1 MTISCEES
9 CLNGEELHSHIMKF
23 SRKIHNVKLHQAR
36 VPKNK
41 LNQLKSSI
49 LLKSL
54 AIFVLIHLVKCET
67 RLNPSTSSNS
77 IFPGVSRD
85 LASFCAARPSLPIDL
100 ASMVVH
106 VKKNISF
113 NYKLYLFSTDYVF
126 QTGQVIPRDDFRIH
140 SFPVKLKR
148 LNEFWPV
155 NVPTYYYKH
164 AAADSLT
171 PLPSSQFNLKQF
183 FSLVS
188 LNPQKSSPLVSVS
201 ASSSTSNSNRH
212 HNKPKKLKKPAN
224 TRRIARIPE
233 DAHGDLLPGDPA
245 SEHDAE
251 FISRDVATIIEAR
264 TSALADHED
273 ILPSDENFNRNI
285 QFDRDDQLSTIS
297 RRRAYANDDYLV
309 VKRKREREHDSSSS
323 EEVTNRDSDGKVTN
337 LNGKF
342 SRDSMLPVGSFS
354 SFRVNLTYLV
364 RKDFDQQ
371 EPQLI
376 RILIDSSQF
385 VVQQLDI
392 ISNGTQHISSLPHNE
407 DYDFLSHKL
416 LRDSNTRI
424 TAINQIYEDW
434 ITRNFYTIVYI
445 QRRLEETNE
454 SDEQTIVNDR
464 LVFRGTS
471 IALLGAD
478 QLDYS
483 VKAAAFITEKNG
495 LHYYLE
501 FLNTGKFYLCAVDWT
516 KRPFKIIDSK
526 KFPIKATRTQL
537 DNEELLLCPPA
548 VCYSTQPVDE
558 IISYGR
564 ISLPDK
570 IQREASILS
579 MSLSSASVKQLQPI
593 QADSSSLLNE
603 TNLIYTK
610 QQSNNKKEAAAADQ
624 IRLKG
629 RDATS
634 NETSSEQMTIISLD
648 NVIDF
653 VKDGSTNLQTRLHLR
668 DWVWILARKSNKRR
682 VGMSNRQA
690 TIQDNEEA
698 ATTSGETTIIETAAD
713 GNSNLATKF
722 ELRYE
727 LARRND
733 IKVKPDTYGY
743 VLTGHEIDA
752 SYRVYNE
759 LYLISVSICDSSLY
773 LSSITRCIKID
784 RSTNRCEVTL
794 VARLLSDRNNKA

>member
-1 MTISCEES
+1 MTISCKENSLSGNEP
-9 CLNGEELHSHIMKF
+9 HSHIMKF
-23 SRKIHNVKLHQAR
+23 SKKNYIVKLHQGR
-36 VPKNK
+36 V
-41 LNQLKSSI
+41 QRKSFNDSI
-49 LLKSL
+49 LLLILCSVS
-54 AIFVLIHLVKCET
+54 ILIHLVNCQT
-67 RLNPSTSSNS
+67 RAVPSTSSNS
-77 IFPGVSRD
+77 VFPGVSRD
-85 LASFCAARPSLPIDL
+85 LASFCAARPSLSIDL

-140 SFPVKLKR
+140 SFPVKLKH
-148 LNEFWPV
+148 LSEFWPV
-155 NVPTYYYKH
+155 NVPTYQFKQ
-164 AAADSLT
+164 ASADSLT
-171 PLPSSQFNLKQF
+171 LVPSTQFNLKQF
-183 FSLVS
+183 FSLVP
-188 LNPQKSSPLVSVS
+188 LYPPKYSP
-201 ASSSTSNSNRH
+201 TNRH
-212 HNKPKKLKKPAN
+212 PSLYKPKRLNKSAN
-224 TRRIARIPE
+224 SRRASRIPE
-233 DAHGDLLPGDPA
+233 DAHGDLLPGDPT
-245 SEHDAE
+245 SDQE
-251 FISRDVATIIEAR
+251 FISHDVAAVIEAK
-264 TSALADHED
+264 TSPLDGHDEMH
-273 ILPSDENFNRNI
+273 PSDENFNKNI

-297 RRRAYANDDYLV
+297 RLRAYANDDYLV
-309 VKRKREREHDSSSS
+309 LKSKREHDMSSH
-323 EEVTNRDSDGKVTN
+323 EERVTKQTFDGKIGDKE
-337 LNGKF
+337 GKF

-354 SFRVNLTYLV
+354 SFKVNLTYLV

-392 ISNGTQHISSLPHNE
+392 INNGTQHISSLPHNE

-416 LRDSNTRI
+416 LRDLNTRV

-434 ITRNFYTIVYI
+434 ITRNFYTVVYI
-445 QRRLEETNE
+445 QRRLENTNE
-454 SDEQTIVNDR
+454 SEEQTIVNDR

-570 IQREASILS
+570 IQHEASILS
-579 MSLSSASVKQLQPI
+579 MSLSSNSVKQLQPI
-593 QADSSSLLNE
+593 QEDSYFLLNE
-603 TNLIYTK
+603 TNLIYNK
-610 QQSNNKKEAAAADQ
+610 QQNSSNKKELLAGADK

-629 RDATS
+629 RDTTTNETFS
-634 NETSSEQMTIISLD
+634 NETTIISLD
-648 NVIDF
+648 NVVDF
-653 VKDGSTNLQTRLHLR
+653 VKAGSIYLQTRLHLR
-668 DWVWILARKSNKRR
+668 DWVWLLGR
-682 VGMSNRQA
+682 VGNSKHQHVGYRQ
-690 TIQDNEEA
+690 TNIPDNNEA
-698 ATTSGETTIIETAAD
+698 ASGGSTIIETGGGD
-713 GNSNLATKF
+713 NSNLATKF

-759 LYLISVSICDSSLY
+759 LYLISVSVFVL
-773 LSSITRCIKID
+773 
-784 RSTNRCEVTL
+784 
-794 VARLLSDRNNKA
+794 

>member
-1 MTISCEES
+1 MRILTSKEYCS
-9 CLNGEELHSHIMKF
+9 QNKDYLHYQIMKF
-23 SRKIHNVKLHQAR
+23 SRKVYNTKLSKAR
-36 VPKNK
+36 IPPSKQRTSSSNK
-41 LNQLKSSI
+41 FI
-49 LLKSL
+49 LF
-54 AIFVLIHLVKCET
+54 IFASVLLLLIHLVNCQT
-67 RLNPSTSSNS
+67 RTTPSSSTSNNS
-77 IFPGVSRD
+77 MFPGVSRD
-85 LASFCAARPSLPIDL
+85 LASFCAARPSLQIDL

-148 LNEFWPV
+148 LNEFWPE
-155 NVPTYYYKH
+155 NVPTYQYKQ
-164 AAADSLT
+164 ATDDSLT
-171 PLPSSQFNLKQF
+171 LVSSNQFNMKQF
-183 FSLVS
+183 LSLVS
-188 LNPQKSSPLVSVS
+188 SSPQKTTRT
-201 ASSSTSNSNRH
+201 ANNQQQR
-212 HNKPKKLKKPAN
+212 KLKHKLNKLAADAN
-224 TRRIARIPE
+224 IQTRRVLRAPE

-245 SEHDAE
+245 SDSEHTGSEFHSVYNIGSVITAKTSAIDREDSSQSEHDE
-251 FISRDVATIIEAR
+251 S
-264 TSALADHED
+264 L
-273 ILPSDENFNRNI
+273 NRNI

-297 RRRAYANDDYLV
+297 RRRAYASGDDYLV
-309 VKRKREREHDSSSS
+309 LKSERDHNSSPSVSMFGDS
-323 EEVTNRDSDGKVTN
+323 TTTKKDSD
-337 LNGKF
+337 GKF
-342 SRDSMLPVGSFS
+342 SRDLMLPVGSFS

-364 RKDFDQQ
+364 RKDFDQK

-376 RILIDSSQF
+376 RLSIDSSQF

-392 ISNGTQHISSLPHNE
+392 INNGSQHISSLPHNE
-407 DYDFLSHKL
+407 DYDFLSHKI
-416 LRDSNTRI
+416 LRDLNTRI

-445 QRRLEETNE
+445 QRRLEETNGNE
-454 SDEQTIVNDR
+454 EQTIVNDR

-537 DNEELLLCPPA
+537 DNEELLLCPPS

-558 IISYGR
+558 VISYGR
-564 ISLPDK
+564 INLSDK

-579 MSLSSASVKQLQPI
+579 MSLSSDSVKQLQQSIVQQDP
-593 QADSSSLLNE
+593 QLNPLLNE
-603 TNLIYTK
+603 TNLIYSK
-610 QQSNNKKEAAAADQ
+610 QLNSSNKEFLTTAGK

-629 RDATS
+629 RETTTKMMT
-634 NETSSEQMTIISLD
+634 NESSSDEMTVISLD
-648 NVIDF
+648 NVIDS
-653 VKDGSTNLQTRLHLR
+653 VKAGSIHLQTRLHLR
-668 DWVWILARKSNKRR
+668 DWVWILSRNSNNKVNGKQQQQHQHQIGITSRH
-682 VGMSNRQA
+682 GQY
-690 TIQDNEEA
+690 NEE
-698 ATTSGETTIIETAAD
+698 TTSSDITTTIENVES
-713 GNSNLATKF
+713 NSGSQMATKF

-727 LARRND
+727 MARRND
-733 IKVKPDTYGY
+733 VKVKPDTYGY

-759 LYLISVSICDSSLY
+759 LYLISVSN
-773 LSSITRCIKID
+773 SIDVRY
-784 RSTNRCEVTL
+784 
-794 VARLLSDRNNKA
+794 